1 MRQGVLN
8 RFFEPIDAAFLAVFR
23 MMFGGVM
30 LFEAVNYGAFLCL
43 DCFYREPDF
52 LFKYH
57 HFEWVVLLPGA
68 GLELVFVAM
77 GLSALGVMLGCFY
90 RLSALV
96 LVLTFG
102 YLFLLDQ
109 ALYLNH
115 FYLALLFA
123 SILVFLPAH
132 RLWSIDATRRP
143 QLRSETVPAW
153 CRWWL
158 LVQVEVVLLYAGLVK
173 LNSDWLQLEPMRLW
187 MNNRSHDAAPIFQ
200 WLTQDWGIAAASYGS
215 IVLHLIGAPLLLF
228 RRTRLI
234 VFCAYVVFHLT
245 NAMVFNIGI
254 FPFMTIAAT
263 LILFDPNWPRQFF
276 RFLQSRFK
284 LLEGRNLERSTRSP
298 SVVESG
304 QTATRLIILAFVASW
319 LVVQIAVPLRHHFRP
334 GNVAWNEDGHRFS
347 WRMKLRSKRGTAQFY
362 LRYDD
367 GSLLDVNVHDHLTR
381 KQANKMAC
389 IPDLIWQFAQFVEEE
404 YRRSD
409 VDDPAVYVITR
420 CSLNTR
426 ESVPLVSELVDLTSI
441 PRTEPTN
448 NWLLPNSKSLP
459 SRIF

>member
-8 RFFEPIDAAFLAVFR
+8 RFFAPIDAAFLAVFR

-200 WLTQDWGIAAASYGS
+200 WLT
-215 IVLHLIGAPLLLF
+215 
-228 RRTRLI
+228 
-234 VFCAYVVFHLT
+234 
-245 NAMVFNIGI
+245 
-254 FPFMTIAAT
+254 
-263 LILFDPNWPRQFF
+263 
-276 RFLQSRFK
+276 
-284 LLEGRNLERSTRSP
+284 
-298 SVVESG
+298 
-304 QTATRLIILAFVASW
+304 
-319 LVVQIAVPLRHHFRP
+319 
-334 GNVAWNEDGHRFS
+334 
-347 WRMKLRSKRGTAQFY
+347 
-362 LRYDD
+362 
-367 GSLLDVNVHDHLTR
+367 
-381 KQANKMAC
+381 
-389 IPDLIWQFAQFVEEE
+389 
-404 YRRSD
+404 
-409 VDDPAVYVITR
+409 
-420 CSLNTR
+420 
-426 ESVPLVSELVDLTSI
+426 
-441 PRTEPTN
+441 
-448 NWLLPNSKSLP
+448 
-459 SRIF
+459 

>member
-1 MRQGVLN
+1 
-8 RFFEPIDAAFLAVFR
+8 
-23 MMFGGVM
+23 
-30 LFEAVNYGAFLCL
+30 
-43 DCFYREPDF
+43 
-52 LFKYH
+52 
-57 HFEWVVLLPGA
+57 
-68 GLELVFVAM
+68 
-77 GLSALGVMLGCFY
+77 
-90 RLSALV
+90 
-96 LVLTFG
+96 
-102 YLFLLDQ
+102 
-109 ALYLNH
+109 
-115 FYLALLFA
+115 
-123 SILVFLPAH
+123 
-132 RLWSIDATRRP
+132 
-143 QLRSETVPAW
+143 
-153 CRWWL
+153 
-158 LVQVEVVLLYAGLVK
+158 
-173 LNSDWLQLEPMRLW
+173 
-187 MNNRSHDAAPIFQ
+187 
-200 WLTQDWGIAAASYGS
+200 
-215 IVLHLIGAPLLLF
+215 
-228 RRTRLI
+228 
-234 VFCAYVVFHLT
+234 
-245 NAMVFNIGI
+245 MVFNIGI